1 MWACWWVLG
10 PGTLVVVGVA
20 LRWIVRGSIWDAG
33 MGGPCLL
40 ACSGVGNI
48 SYLVRLP
55 PPTSL
60 DFEKFIKGGEK
71 KKTQTLFASFCL
83 TISRRESELQRAS
96 VHILALGLEIM
107 NLLKALQ
114 QACHARVASIF
125 QTAVLAGC
133 VSQEGE
139 C

>member
-1 MWACWWVLG
+1 MLG

-40 ACSGVGNI
+40 ARSGVGNI

-60 DFEKFIKGGEK
+60 DFEKFIKRGEK
-71 KKTQTLFASFCL
+71 KKNPNTICL
-83 TISRRESELQRAS
+83 
-96 VHILALGLEIM
+96 ILSYNI
-107 NLLKALQ
+107 
-114 QACHARVASIF
+114 
-125 QTAVLAGC
+125 
-133 VSQEGE
+133 QERK
-139 C
+139 